1 MAHLRDA
8 ASILSDYDSST
19 IRRRFIGKSN
29 GRLPSFPIVCLIS
42 NRSRAPRRILRVSM
56 KLAINILMHERGSF
70 GARARGP
77 IRYEAPRTLG
87 SLSLDPEEPDR
98 FGEQPLLRFF
108 GGCHSSVDTLGA
120 LRSAR
125 CPLLRSS
132 SFNFC
137 SLRTGSANCGGHRR
151 TPEDVLPA
159 CLPAVPL
166 YPPPPPPI
174 PLVRDLGVD
183 ARSIASALR
192 D

>member
-1 MAHLRDA
+1 MPHLQSVPRASAHPTCIDETRYKYLDA
-8 ASILSDYDSST
+8 RARV
-19 IRRRFIGKSN
+19 IRR
-29 GRLPSFPIVCLIS
+29 
-42 NRSRAPRRILRVSM
+42 
-56 KLAINILMHERGSF
+56 
-70 GARARGP
+70 ARARGP

-166 YPPPPPPI
+166 YPPLHPSLSCGIWESMPARSRPRSAI
-174 PLVRDLGVD
+174 NLGVVGERD
-183 ARSIASALR
+183 DKSVRSPRFRA
-192 D
+192 